1 MANCRKSWVSVTNTG
16 FFMKNLLKLG
26 CHFLAYSQELQCL
39 IALSIKNN
47 IIATRKANDENLV
60 RDRFQ
65 LPTFIPSLQNV
76 DSVLPPSPSP

>member
-26 CHFLAYSQELQCL
+26 CHFLAYSQELQSL
-39 IALSIKNN
+39 VALSIKNN

-60 RDRFQ
+60 MFLHLFWEQ
-65 LPTFIPSLQNV
+65 FLSGAYP
-76 DSVLPPSPSP
+76 

>member
-26 CHFLAYSQELQCL
+26 CHFLAYSQELQSL
-39 IALSIKNN
+39 VALSIKNN

-76 DSVLPPSPSP
+76 D